1 MEERKKIQA
10 ELAQLKG
17 EQLRRWQAQA
27 TPWELPENYLEEL
40 TERVMASPAAKRR
53 HLPRRTYWALAASV
67 AFLLAASW
75 LVFQNG
81 NNAPEQPEA
90 DLAQLSEEA
99 ILMYV
104 NNHIDEFDLAL
115 LTEGRTTAGTVVI
128 PSNWDSTISSEAIEN
143 YLEAEENW
151 PADIDDQ
158 VFF

>member
-10 ELAQLKG
+10 ELAQLQS

-27 TPWELPENYLEEL
+27 APRALPENYLEDL
-40 TERVMASPAAKRR
+40 AGRVIAAPAAKRLR
-53 HLPRRTYWALAASV
+53 LPQRTFWALAASV

-75 LVFQNG
+75 LVFRDSNT
-81 NNAPEQPEA
+81 PVQPQV
-90 DLAQLSEEA
+90 DLTQLSDEA
-99 ILMYV
+99 ILLYV
-104 NNHIDEFDLAL
+104 NNNIDEFDLAL
-115 LTEGRTTAGTVVI
+115 LTEGSTTTGTVVL

-151 PADIDDQ
+151 PADMEDQ